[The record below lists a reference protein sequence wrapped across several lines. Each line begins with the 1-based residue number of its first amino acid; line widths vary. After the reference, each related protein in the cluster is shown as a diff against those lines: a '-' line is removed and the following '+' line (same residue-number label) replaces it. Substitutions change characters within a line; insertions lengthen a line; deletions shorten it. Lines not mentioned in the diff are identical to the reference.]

1 MTQCTGSW
9 PDAKERYLQP
19 QRREHPAR
27 AAQRVGTRHQNSYA
41 LSSLKLVARYM
52 GTRYFLPTVKKWWCC

>member
-19 QRREHPAR
+19 QREHHAR
-27 AAQRVGTRHQNSYA
+27 GTRSAAGTRHQNSYA

-52 GTRYFLPTVKKWWCC
+52 GTRYLQPTVKKA